1 MNLSAVAC
9 LLFLLFAA
17 KTTRS
22 QLGVSLDGGVDNI
35 DPADKE
41 VQKAV
46 KFAVSEHN
54 KASDDTFAYKLA
66 KIISAKGQVV
76 SGMKYIIE
84 AKIGRTTCKK
94 EDLTTQNSI
103 NKCPFQR
110 GPQNA
115 KNYRCRFEVWSRPW
129 IKSTQLLVNEC
140 S

>member
-22 QLGVSLDGGVDNI
+22 QLGVPGGINNI

-41 VQKAV
+41 VQKALT
-46 KFAVSEHN
+46 FAVSEHN
-54 KASDDTFAYKLA
+54 KASNDIFAYKLA
-66 KIISAKGQVV
+66 KIISTKYQVV
-76 SGMKYIIE
+76 SGVKYIIE
-84 AKIGRTTCKK
+84 ATIGRTTCKK
-94 EDLTTQNSI
+94 GDLTAKNSI
-103 NKCPFQR
+103 NKCPFQKGR
-110 GPQNA
+110 QNT
-115 KNYRCRFEVWSRPW
+115 KNYRCRFEVWSQPW